1 MSSLSDR
8 LSKIEDRLQSLI
20 EQGTTRLI
28 PHRDR
33 RDQIHAALI
42 TAVQRSIRKDEAGT
56 PFCADTYIIKV
67 GRELAQLLGE
77 DPTFQEELLKMVIE
91 AGAQS
96 RVNFNYPPRVKIS
109 LDETMVP
116 GNFEIIPLFSM
127 EDVAE
132 TNTIVVEIDTGMN
145 LPGNAFLIGEG
156 NQVYTLQEQVIN
168 LGRRADNHIV
178 IDDPHVSRQH
188 AQLRV
193 IDNRYVIFDLE
204 SAGGTFVNNSRVEQ
218 ATLFPGDVISLAGA
232 ELVYGQDAGII
243 SGDGEG
249 STRQLLP
256 VQDKYE

>member
-1 MSSLSDR
+1 
-8 LSKIEDRLQSLI
+8 
-20 EQGTTRLI
+20 
-28 PHRDR
+28 
-33 RDQIHAALI
+33 
-42 TAVQRSIRKDEAGT
+42 
-56 PFCADTYIIKV
+56 
-67 GRELAQLLGE
+67 
-77 DPTFQEELLKMVIE
+77 
-91 AGAQS
+91 
-96 RVNFNYPPRVKIS
+96 
-109 LDETMVP
+109 MVP

-132 TNTIVVEIDTGMN
+132 TNTIVVELDTGMN

-249 STRQLLP
+249 STQQLLP

>member
-1 MSSLSDR
+1 
-8 LSKIEDRLQSLI
+8 
-20 EQGTTRLI
+20 
-28 PHRDR
+28 
-33 RDQIHAALI
+33 
-42 TAVQRSIRKDEAGT
+42 
-56 PFCADTYIIKV
+56 
-67 GRELAQLLGE
+67 
-77 DPTFQEELLKMVIE
+77 
-91 AGAQS
+91 
-96 RVNFNYPPRVKIS
+96 
-109 LDETMVP
+109 
-116 GNFEIIPLFSM
+116 
-127 EDVAE
+127 
-132 TNTIVVEIDTGMN
+132 
-145 LPGNAFLIGEG
+145 
-156 NQVYTLQEQVIN
+156 VIN